1 MYTPSTSS
9 EKRHRAWGLR
19 DGRGTRGSGSH
30 LLALLDAQL
39 TPNLDALHSVGEEVA
54 GGILHVVLV
63 EGAHEV
69 PTQEDHRSG
78 QQLRVGHSGLGI
90 RPGPCP
96 QETSPLDGLVLG
108 PSPRSLASQGV
119 QAGNLRPRQGLDPK

>member
-1 MYTPSTSS
+1 MGP
-9 EKRHRAWGLR
+9 G
-19 DGRGTRGSGSH
+19 GRQGDEGRQSH

-39 TPNLDALHSVGEEVA
+39 TPNLDALHGIGEEVV
-54 GGILHVVLV
+54 GGVLHVVLV

-69 PTQEDHRSG
+69 PAQEDHRSG
-78 QQLRVGHSGLGI
+78 QQLWVGHSGLGI

-96 QETSPLDGLVLG
+96 QDTGPLDGLVLG

-119 QAGNLRPRQGLDPK
+119 QAGKLRPRQGLGPK